1 MIKLEKLLAE
11 NMRRFNTKNLAEQAP
26 GAAKTTTPPV
36 AGQKGTS
43 ASVPPSL
50 TLNYDNGML
59 RFNEFF
65 GKDGQLLW
73 DINATFAG
81 GPNGLTLTSIVL
93 NPGDSSSV
101 KPGTK
106 AIAIPL
112 IKPFTTAAPLDFNA
126 NDRNNKMFQA
136 GIQFNTKS
144 PAAIASGV
152 NEMKLMNVNAN
163 LGYSIYSALAAYAG
177 GKGWYTGP
185 KKIVA
190 TQYALFTNHN
200 GSSQNI

>member
-43 ASVPPSL
+43 AGVPPSL

-65 GKDGQLLW
+65 GKDGNLIW
-73 DINATFAG
+73 DINITFTG
-81 GPNGLTLTSIVL
+81 GPNGLTATGVVL

-106 AIAIPL
+106 ALTIPL
-112 IKPFTTAAPLDFNA
+112 MKTFTVPAPLDFKA
-126 NDRNNKMFQA
+126 DDRNNKMFQA
-136 GIQFNTKS
+136 GMQLNTKS
-144 PAAIASGV
+144 PGAIATGLD
-152 NEMKLMNVNAN
+152 EMKLMNVSAN
-163 LGYSIYSALAAYAG
+163 LGFSSYTALSNLAAD
-177 GKGWYTGP
+177 KGWYTGP
-185 KKIVA
+185 KQVVA
-190 TQYALFTNHN
+190 KQYALFTNHD
-200 GSSQNI
+200 GSKDMF

>member
-26 GAAKTTTPPV
+26 GATPAP
-36 AGQKGTS
+36 ASKPAAQS

-65 GKDGQLLW
+65 GKDGNLMW
-73 DINATFAG
+73 DVNATFTG
-81 GPNGLTLTSIVL
+81 GPNGLTLNNIVL

-106 AIAIPL
+106 ALTIPL
-112 IKPFTTAAPLDFNA
+112 MKSFTVPTPLDFKA
-126 NDRNNKMFQA
+126 FDRNNKMFQA
-136 GIQFNTKS
+136 GIQLNIKS
-144 PAAIASGV
+144 PGAIATGLD
-152 NEMKLMNVNAN
+152 ETKLMGVSSN
-163 LGYSIYSALAAYAG
+163 LGFSIYSALVAYAG
-177 GKGWYTGP
+177 IKGWYTGP
-185 KKIVA
+185 KQVVA
-190 TQYALFTNHN
+190 KQYAIFTNHN
-200 GSSQNI
+200 GQTQNI